1 MGGHTATAETRGSKS
16 QVLDLWLVASTLGA
30 PRSSG
35 CLRGTLISRKPK
47 PLGRLP
53 CSGCYPIRASE
64 LQQRTVNSFLSPYTL
79 WLRKQW
85 KDVGIPEPPSSGP
98 VFLRLPTRQ
107 KLTKFFTTSLSLPGE
122 KLPRYNNRNR
132 PIRFCQ
138 EERAVRKSDLVAPSN
153 TQRQH

>member
-1 MGGHTATAETRGSKS
+1 MSQS
-16 QVLDLWLVASTLGA
+16 QVLDLWLVASTLGG

-35 CLRGTLISRKPK
+35 CLGGALISRKSK
-47 PLGRLP
+47 PLVWLP
-53 CSGCYPIRASE
+53 CSGCYPITASG
-64 LQQRTVNSFLSPYTL
+64 LQQRRANSFLSPYTL

-85 KDVGIPEPPSSGP
+85 KDVGVPEPPSTGP
-98 VFLRLPTRQ
+98 IFLRLPTRH
-107 KLTKFFTTSLSLPGE
+107 KLTKFFTSLSLPGE

-138 EERAVRKSDLVAPSN
+138 EERAMRKSDLMAPSN